1 MYMHRSLLSLSYS
14 NVPTHIL
21 CSLHPCFFL
30 GVTAFPKL
38 DIAVKPKLGRAILWP
53 SVLNSNPME
62 KEPRTEN
69 EVQDVI
75 EGTMFGFN
83 VRLHLH
89 NYADAHKK
97 GCN

>member
-1 MYMHRSLLSLSYS
+1 L
-14 NVPTHIL
+14 
-21 CSLHPCFFL
+21 FFS
-30 GVTAFPKL
+30 GATAFPKL
-38 DIAVKPKLGRAILWP
+38 DIAVKPKAGRAMLWP
-53 SVLNSNPME
+53 SVLNSDPTE

-83 VRLHLH
+83 ARLHLH
-89 NYADAHKK
+89 NYDDAYKK